1 MTCCL
6 STSLYSL
13 TCQLASIMSAT
24 YTFPSRNYRRT
35 DIFASR
41 YRISALFVNAGQVYN
56 ITSTADLLQF
66 ALARLP
72 YHLWIILA
80 TGRLHSHILP
90 PSSSPTTNLLC
101 SLQGSRP
108 TLTHIW
114 PLYNLLGAR
123 SRHCISIGR
132 FWDSSSMGKSL
143 SQAALPFWG
152 SPFRFRTYYGQR
164 TPTPRL

>member
-1 MTCCL
+1 VRKRSSPQNMTCCL

-72 YHLWIILA
+72 YHLW
-80 TGRLHSHILP
+80 
-90 PSSSPTTNLLC
+90 TTNLLC